1 MGRRI
6 WLAGLRVYLMVVPTR
21 KRKES
26 DR

>member
-21 KRKES
+21 KRKEL